1 MAPEINTGLMS
12 NIGSGQT
19 LLYHQRFLTLF
30 FFLFL
35 IKCVKT
41 RSDEEMTMFFTSGT
55 TGKAKMAEHTHAS
68 YGLGHFITGK

>member
-1 MAPEINTGLMS
+1 MVTANGPRNKHRPDEQYWLGTDFAITPKVF
-12 NIGSGQT
+12 NIVCCC
-19 LLYHQRFLTLF
+19 
-30 FFLFL
+30 FL

-68 YGLGHFITGK
+68 